1 MSYYKVRSVNFKRT
15 TGQIF
20 VTCADS
26 GSCPLYY
33 ERFEYDPM
41 DSKITDFAGKCKEF
55 WMEVLAGNYQFLR
68 SNRWYEVE
76 RKACEKMQQIAD
88 YTDIGERDFL
98 CKTSFRNQLQEY
110 VAKTYL
116 VPLATKEEVTPDA
129 AFEADF
135 IGNCKKEWNRV
146 EKEWERNKQ
155 IPIRS
160 ALFSGVFP
168 GWDSLRHDSKNQTIV
183 AKKEHY
189 NNRGLLDNA
198 DETAIFLPEGSGD
211 DWGKIAYAKTENLP
225 EILNKYPQLAGAVI
239 VEASYQSEERAVM
252 DGYEKIFRKPD
263 GVILYAKE
271 GNHHET
277 TWAEVVG
284 YGEVY

>member
-1 MSYYKVRSVNFKRT
+1 MSYYKVKSINFKRT

-26 GSCPLYY
+26 GSQPLYY
-33 ERFEYDPM
+33 ERFEYDPL
-41 DSKITDFAGKCKEF
+41 DSRITDFAEKCKEF
-55 WMEVLAGNYQFLR
+55 WMEVLAGNYQFLK
-68 SNRWYEVE
+68 SNRWYDAE
-76 RKACEKMQQIAD
+76 RKACEKMQQIVD
-88 YTDIGERDFL
+88 YTDIGQYDFM
-98 CKTSFRNQLQEY
+98 CNTSFRSQLQKY
-110 VAKTYL
+110 VVKAYL

-129 AFEADF
+129 AFEANF

-146 EKEWERNKQ
+146 AEEWKKNKQ

-160 ALFSGVFP
+160 ALFSSVFP
-168 GWDSLRHDSKNQTIV
+168 GWDSLLHNSKNQTIV
-183 AKKEHY
+183 AKKEYY

-225 EILNKYPQLAGAVI
+225 EILNKYPQLTGAVT
-239 VEASYQSEERAVM
+239 VEASYQSEERAAM
-252 DGYEKIFRKPD
+252 DGYKKIFRKPD
-263 GVILYAKE
+263 GIILYAKE
-271 GNHHET
+271 CDHHET
-277 TWAEVVG
+277 TWAEVIG